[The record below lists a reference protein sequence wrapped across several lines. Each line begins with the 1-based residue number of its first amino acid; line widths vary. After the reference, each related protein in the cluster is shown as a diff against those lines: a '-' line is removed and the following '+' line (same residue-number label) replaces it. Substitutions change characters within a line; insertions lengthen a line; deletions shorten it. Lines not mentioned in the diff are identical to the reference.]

1 MKNFLKLACATT
13 VLLPFSQTEGKTK
26 QSPNFIQILTDDQ
39 GYGDLACF
47 GHPVIKSP
55 HIDQLAKDG
64 IKFSNCY
71 AAHATSSPSRAAI
84 LTGRTPFRN
93 GVYRWIP
100 ANHFCHLPASEIT
113 IAQQL
118 RDHGYDTAHFG
129 KWHLSQYKEQNIKG
143 TKRYENFAFDFN
155 KEQPSLKDY
164 GYDYYFA
171 TGNVARPDHKNPEN
185 FFINGEAL
193 GKLEGYSAQI
203 VANQFVKWLK
213 ERKDEDKPFFVTI
226 WFHEPH
232 GPVNSDPRFLAYYKR
247 IKDPSLAQYFANI
260 SQIDDAV
267 GVITKALKETGEYNE
282 TLIWYTS
289 DNGPE
294 GNGFGTF
301 GQTDSPYDRSRFR
314 GETGGL
320 RGRKRNNYEG
330 GIRVPGIICW
340 PDGLKQYGTAAGNI
354 SGVPISGYD
363 VMPTLLELAQI
374 QKPSHI
380 VLDGT
385 SIVPLLQGKKLQRE
399 KPLYWRNEAL
409 IALRSGNWKIVGD
422 SFRKTFELYNLDIDY
437 RETTD
442 VSSFYPEIFERLKKR
457 LIEYDNEVLTEGRD
471 WYKED
476 KKFTNRIPL
485 IKLRTQ

>member
-1 MKNFLKLACATT
+1 MKNTIKAICITL
-13 VLLPFSQTEGKTK
+13 VLPISSIEGQTK
-26 QSPNFIQILTDDQ
+26 QKPNFIQILTDDQ

-47 GHPVIKSP
+47 GHPVIWSP
-55 HIDQLAKDG
+55 NIDGLAKEG

-71 AAHATSSPSRAAI
+71 SAHATSSPSRAAI

-100 ANHFCHLPASEIT
+100 AKHFCHLRNSEVT
-113 IAQQL
+113 IAQLL
-118 RDHGYDTAHFG
+118 RDNGYNTAHFG
-129 KWHLSQYKEQNIKG
+129 KWHLSQYKEQHIKG
-143 TKRYENFAFDFN
+143 TKQYCNFEFDFN
-155 KEQPSLKDY
+155 EEQPSLKDY

-185 FFINGEAL
+185 FFLNGEAL
-193 GKLEGYSAQI
+193 GKLEGYSAQL
-203 VANQFVKWLK
+203 VAQQFSKWLK
-213 ERKDEDKPFFVTI
+213 HRKNKDKPFFVTI
-226 WFHEPH
+226 WFNEPH
-232 GPVNSDPRFLAYYKR
+232 GPVNSAPRFMAHYKR
-247 IKDPSLAQYFANI
+247 IKDKSLAQYYANV
-260 SQIDDAV
+260 SQIDNAV
-267 GVITKALKETGEYNE
+267 GLITQALKETGEYDD

-320 RGRKRNNYEG
+320 RGRKRHNYEG
-330 GIRVPGIICW
+330 GIRVPGIISW
-340 PDGLKQYGTAAGNI
+340 PNGFKQYNIKAGNI
-354 SGVPISGYD
+354 SGTPIHGCD

-374 QKPSHI
+374 KKSPEI
-380 VLDGT
+380 TVDGT
-385 SIVPLLQGKKLQRE
+385 SIVPLLQGKQFQRE
-399 KPLYWRNEAL
+399 KPLFWRNEQL

-442 VSSFYPEIFERLKKR
+442 VSSFYPELFEQLKKE
-457 LIEYDNEVLTEGRD
+457 LIEYDKEVLAEGPD
-471 WYKED
+471 WYKQD
-476 KKFTNRIPL
+476 KKFINRIPS
-485 IKLRTQ
+485 K